1 MAFPEFIEF
10 PHTGFGAGRVIGGP
24 SFITITSSGILPDFI
39 EFPHTGAGAG

>member
-10 PHTGFGAGRVIGGP
+10 PHTGFGAGRLIGGA
-24 SFITITSSGILPDFI
+24 SFTTITSYGVLPYFI